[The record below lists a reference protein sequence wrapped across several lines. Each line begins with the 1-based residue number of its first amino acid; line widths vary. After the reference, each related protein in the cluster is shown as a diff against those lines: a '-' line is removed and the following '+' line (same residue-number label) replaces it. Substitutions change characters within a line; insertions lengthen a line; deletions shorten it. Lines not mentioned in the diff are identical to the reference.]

1 MERRVVIWN
10 VVSKVI
16 NRKTREKEEYRD
28 YDFVGAESRA
38 GFRSRPVHTGTG
50 TGLDGRKC
58 WDKQSHQNRRRVCWS
73 WKWYVDLFIAVVL
86 HLASFFRSYQGLYS
100 PKVDFSLRGSKLE
113 VMTFIGC
120 SGTRVRKAR
129 FVPSLVT
136 SLPC

>member
-58 WDKQSHQNRRRVCWS
+58 WVTSESSAR
-73 WKWYVDLFIAVVL
+73 LL
-86 HLASFFRSYQGLYS
+86 E
-100 PKVDFSLRGSKLE
+100 LE
-113 VMTFIGC
+113 VVC
-120 SGTRVRKAR
+120 
-129 FVPSLVT
+129 
-136 SLPC
+136 